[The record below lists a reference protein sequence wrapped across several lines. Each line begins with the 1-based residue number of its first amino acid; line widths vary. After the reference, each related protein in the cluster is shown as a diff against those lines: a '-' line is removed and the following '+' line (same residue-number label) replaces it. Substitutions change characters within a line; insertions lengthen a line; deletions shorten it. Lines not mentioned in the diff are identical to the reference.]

1 MLGEQSNVIHLHHP
15 LSSGRGPQ
23 LEWLRS
29 ESFSGEMSES
39 TRSEFDNEMTK
50 GTKAWQEALAEA
62 EKTVG
67 TSSTD

>member
-1 MLGEQSNVIHLHHP
+1 MLGEQSNLNHLRHP

-39 TRSEFDNEMTK
+39 TCSEFDDEMTK
-50 GTKAWQEALAEA
+50 GIKAWQEALAEA
-62 EKTVG
+62 EKTVR
-67 TSSTD
+67 TSSID